1 VKFTLTEKN
10 LNELIRK
17 LKSLDCKKPW
27 SITIQ
32 EYQYKITPEQNRYY
46 RKFLR
51 IWSQYKP
58 LIKRME
64 KEGKYMPSPEEWHEY
79 FKDKYLTEVKPFG
92 NTTIKIQKSSQELTV
107 AQMSKYIDTIK
118 IFCFETIGFEFDEE
132 DIL

>member
-1 VKFTLTEKN
+1 MKFTLTEKN

-64 KEGKYMPSPEEWHEY
+64 KEGK
-79 FKDKYLTEVKPFG
+79 
-92 NTTIKIQKSSQELTV
+92 
-107 AQMSKYIDTIK
+107 
-118 IFCFETIGFEFDEE
+118 
-132 DIL
+132 